1 MTILTRTA
9 RTSSENSET
18 GLQNATAPRLAVTG
32 SAGSERRDA
41 LRRAVS
47 ALARTAVVAAVAGGV
62 VALSASV
69 AGAAVGPY
77 LTTASPNLNVRSG
90 PSTSDSTVG
99 SPLPY
104 HTSIMIVCQTTG
116 TDVNG
121 SSIWD
126 EIAAGKF
133 VSDYWVNTPDFGKYS
148 PGIPTCGAPATY
160 LTTASPN
167 LNVRSGPSTA
177 DSAVG
182 SPLPFHTQITIA
194 CQTTGA
200 SVDGSAIW
208 DEIGSGRYVS
218 DYWVNTPNFGTYSP
232 GLPVCVGTPAGG
244 SGKIGQTVGDNPFP
258 AGQCTWGADNLAHI
272 FMATDP
278 SAYPAGHNFIDVWGN
293 ALDWA
298 SSAAGHGWTVVTTPH
313 LDSIVVFQP
322 GVQGAE
328 APYGHVAWVTAVYS
342 NGKFQI
348 EEMNATAGAN
358 YDFRTVATAS
368 GESFILVPPFS

>member
-1 MTILTRTA
+1 MTIFTRTS
-9 RTSSENSET
+9 RTSSENLEG
-18 GLQNATAPRLAVTG
+18 GLQTGASPCLASDQG
-32 SAGSERRDA
+32 AHPEHRDV

-47 ALARTAVVAAVAGGV
+47 ALARTAAVAALAGAA
-62 VALSASV
+62 VALSASA

-90 PSTSDSTVG
+90 PSTADSGVG
-99 SPLPY
+99 APLPY

-116 TDVNG
+116 GDVNG

-126 EIAAGKF
+126 EIAAGEY
-133 VSDYWVNTPDFGKYS
+133 VADYWVNTPDFGKYS
-148 PGIPTCGAPATY
+148 PGIPVCGSPATY

-177 DSAVG
+177 DSTVG
-182 SPLPFHTQITIA
+182 SPLPYHTQVTIA

-200 SVDGSAIW
+200 SIDGSAIW

-218 DYWVNTPNFGTYSP
+218 DYWVNTPDFGTYSP
-232 GLPVCVGTPAGG
+232 GLSVCSGTPTGG
-244 SGKIGQTVGDNPFP
+244 AGKIGLRVGDNPFP
-258 AGQCTWGADNLAHI
+258 AGQCTWGADNLAHL
-272 FMATDP
+272 FMDTDS

-293 ALDWA
+293 ALNWA
-298 SSAAGHGWTVVTTPH
+298 SSAAGNGWTVVTTPH
-313 LDSIVVFQP
+313 RDSIVVFQP
-322 GVQGAE
+322 GVQGAD

-342 NGKFQI
+342 NGTFQI

-358 YDFRTVATAS
+358 YDFRKVAVAS
-368 GESFILVPPFS
+368 GESFILIPPFS

>member
-1 MTILTRTA
+1 MTIFTRT
-9 RTSSENSET
+9 SNENLET
-18 GLQNATAPRLAVTG
+18 GLQTQALPLPAVAAGGG
-32 SAGSERRDA
+32 SVRRSI

-47 ALARTAVVAAVAGGV
+47 VMARTAVVAALAGGA

-69 AGAAVGPY
+69 AEAAVGPY

-90 PSTSDSTVG
+90 PSTANPTVG

-116 TDVNG
+116 SDVNG

-126 EIAAGKF
+126 EIAAGQY
-133 VSDYWVNTPDFGKYS
+133 VADYWVNTPDFGKYS
-148 PGIPTCGAPATY
+148 PGIPTCGVTTY

-177 DSAVG
+177 DSTVG
-182 SPLPFHTQITIA
+182 SPLAYHTQITIS

-218 DYWVNTPNFGTYSP
+218 DYWVNTPDFGTYSP
-232 GLPVCVGTPAGG
+232 GLPVCAGTPSGGAGTVG
-244 SGKIGQTVGDNPFP
+244 ETVGDNPFP

-278 SAYPAGHNFIDVWGN
+278 SAYPAGHNFIDVSGN
-293 ALDWA
+293 ALSWA
-298 SSAAGHGWTVVTTPH
+298 NSAAANGWTVVGTPH

-342 NGKFQI
+342 NGTFQI

-368 GESFILVPPFS
+368 GESFILIPPFS